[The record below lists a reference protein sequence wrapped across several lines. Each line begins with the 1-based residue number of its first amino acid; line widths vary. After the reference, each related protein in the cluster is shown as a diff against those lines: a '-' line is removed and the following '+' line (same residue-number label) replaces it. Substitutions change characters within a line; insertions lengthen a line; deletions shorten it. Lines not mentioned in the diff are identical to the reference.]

1 MGGIRVLP
9 AIGFAAPLHNP
20 APTTRADPPPAYTD
34 HSVPAQPLPVY
45 REPAVAARPP
55 SRPAPLPPPYTL
67 EDVRES
73 LGDAE
78 LNEVLQ
84 VAGMGFDQARVARTY
99 MRLKK
104 DQAKVREVE
113 GSQQMCGV
121 QGCTHDS
128 CRCIHY

>member
-1 MGGIRVLP
+1 M
-9 AIGFAAPLHNP
+9 
-20 APTTRADPPPAYTD
+20 
-34 HSVPAQPLPVY
+34 
-45 REPAVAARPP
+45 
-55 SRPAPLPPPYTL
+55 
-67 EDVRES
+67 RES

-113 GSQQMCGV
+113 GSQQVCGV
-121 QGCTHDS
+121 QKCTRDS
-128 CRCIHY
+128 CAVSIISVLNWTCVPPWALYRCSVQ